1 MHISLLWKAGVAPLA
16 LLITAILALA
26 PTAGADDQN
35 PLSILYYE
43 PIRLVDTPPP
53 DKGSSTLATDGK
65 LAPLIFD
72 AYGRRFELQ
81 PDEMRTLHAPD
92 LIQLRG
98 RLAGLADSWF
108 SLLRDGDELSGIIAD
123 GIDTYL
129 VEPHHRVADLLIEPS
144 ADNAPANVIFRLA
157 DTLVPQGLMACATQ
171 EETLTA
177 GAAID
182 GQSAFTK
189 LGAELQATTS
199 NASASN
205 YLPLLVGVIA
215 DESFVSRHAAETE
228 NEIAAIFNTVQGII
242 SNEIGIELEIDD
254 VISVTP
260 DIVNPFSDTVVATD
274 LLDELG
280 GWRNANQAHLGHTH
294 LLTAKSLINDSG
306 KTLAGISYL
315 GVPGRSGICNRR
327 TGASLSRDIRGLAA
341 LIVTHE
347 IGHNLG
353 APHDG
358 DPDGACASTP
368 DMEFIM
374 SPRIS
379 RTTAVAFSDCSLT
392 QIDKLIAEASCLY
405 DATQTLPANSEAG
418 GGGGALG
425 WLSIMGLFAGMML
438 RRKRPTRIN

>member
-1 MHISLLWKAGVAPLA
+1 MPA

-35 PLSILYYE
+35 PVSILYYE
-43 PIRLVDTPPP
+43 PIRLVDTPSSG
-53 DKGSSTLATDGK
+53 KGPSTLATDGK

-81 PDEMRTLHAPD
+81 PDKLRTLHDPD

-98 RLAGLADSWF
+98 RLVGLTDSWF

-129 VEPHHRVADLLIEPS
+129 VEPRHRVAELLIEPS
-144 ADNAPANVIFRLA
+144 ADNAPSNVIFRLA
-157 DTLVPQGLMACATQ
+157 DTLIPQGLMACATQ
-171 EETLTA
+171 EETLSA
-177 GAAID
+177 GGAID
-182 GQSAFTK
+182 GQSAFAK
-189 LGAELQATTS
+189 LGAELQAATS
-199 NASASN
+199 NASAANS
-205 YLPLLVGVIA
+205 LPLLIGVIA
-215 DESFVSRHAAETE
+215 DESFVGRHAAETE
-228 NEIAAIFNTVQGII
+228 NEIAAIFNTAQGII
-242 SNEIGIELEIDD
+242 SNELGIELEIDD
-254 VISVTP
+254 MITVTP
-260 DIVNPFSDTVVATD
+260 DIVNPFSNTVVATE
-274 LLDELG
+274 LLNELG

-294 LLTAKSLINDSG
+294 MLTARTLINDSG
-306 KTLAGISYL
+306 ETLAGISYL
-315 GVPGRSGICNRR
+315 GIPGRSGICNRR
-327 TGASLSRDIRGLAA
+327 TGASLSRDVRGLTA
-341 LIVTHE
+341 LVVAHE

-379 RTTAVAFSDCSLT
+379 RSTTVAFSDCSLT

-405 DATQTLPANSEAG
+405 DATQTLPVNSEDGGG

-425 WLSIMGLFAGMML
+425 WLSIVALFAGMIL
-438 RRKRPTRIN
+438 RRKRPARIN